1 MFWYDFLSLPCV
13 EFHRTNQVLFPLIEY
28 QSLGKCFL
36 TSCLGLPMVQRRL
49 SIEFRATFVS
59 LYHITLSVFFP
70 AVFSFILAHSPVC
83 SFFSCIQWST
93 WSFLLTSTSLWDQ
106 TSCTFASLN
115 GNFIAFLFTWSVIIH
130 HFKFHFRV
138 HERFCE
144 HLKSLVLFSM

>member
-13 EFHRTNQVLFPLIEY
+13 KFRRTNQVLFPLIEY
-28 QSLGKCFL
+28 QILGKCFFNFMPGSSNG
-36 TSCLGLPMVQRRL
+36 TKMF
-49 SIEFRATFVS
+49 IIAFRTTFVS
-59 LYHITLSVFFP
+59 LYHIALSVFFL
-70 AVFSFILAHSPVC
+70 AVFCFILAHSPVC

-115 GNFIAFLFTWSVIIH
+115 GNFIAFLFTWSVTIH

-138 HERFCE
+138 HETFCE